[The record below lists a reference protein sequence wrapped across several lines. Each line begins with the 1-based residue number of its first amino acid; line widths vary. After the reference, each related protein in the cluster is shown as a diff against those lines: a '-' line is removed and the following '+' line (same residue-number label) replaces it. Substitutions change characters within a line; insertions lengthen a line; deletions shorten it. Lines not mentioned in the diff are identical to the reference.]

1 MVIIDKI
8 EQTDNGFTVFLYAA
22 PPTCWPILSNM
33 INWLLEHHIKFD
45 YPFFNMIYL
54 YSEEDVMA
62 FKLRWG

>member
-1 MVIIDKI
+1 
-8 EQTDNGFTVFLYAA
+8 
-22 PPTCWPILSNM
+22 M